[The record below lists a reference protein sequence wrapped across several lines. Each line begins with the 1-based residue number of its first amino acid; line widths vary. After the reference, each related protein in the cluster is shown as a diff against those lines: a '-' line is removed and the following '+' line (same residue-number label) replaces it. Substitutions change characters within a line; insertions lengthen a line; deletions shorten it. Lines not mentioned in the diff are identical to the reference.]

1 MNLVKLCERERE
13 RDPDFE
19 ISPRN
24 LNTDEDMKT
33 LNIDITLDEPKRKE
47 EKDIGNAADLN

>member
-13 RDPDFE
+13 KDPDFE

-24 LNTDEDMKT
+24 LNADEDIKT
-33 LNIDITLDEPKRKE
+33 LNIDITLDEPKVKE
-47 EKDIGNAADLN
+47 EKNKGNAAFLT